1 MLYYSAKLI
10 KMLTRKTQPL
20 SNDLFQVHFSGTI
33 EWVDFIDMYPDI
45 IKEMDGTCRENCLL
59 FYYEKNIVNQVY
71 SFRDEDAEFDI
82 ANILDIDMNIT
93 VEGESIQEK
102 NSRKSHSCND
112 IIDLEK
118 QYNKNDKNDKKIIK
132 NNTYNDFNNLDN
144 LDLKKIKEENKR
156 AKKERRQQKLLERT
170 EQKESSLDIIDED
183 IIQI

>member
-1 MLYYSAKLI
+1 
-10 KMLTRKTQPL
+10 MLTRKTQPL
-20 SNDLFQVHFSGTI
+20 SNDLFQVPFSGTI
-33 EWVDFIDMYPDI
+33 EWADFIDMYPDI

-82 ANILDIDMNIT
+82 ANILGIDMNIT

-118 QYNKNDKNDKKIIK
+118 QYNKNDKTDKKIIK
-132 NNTYNDFNNLDN
+132 NNTCNNLNNLDN
-144 LDLKKIKEENKR
+144 LDLNYLDLKKIKEENKR
-156 AKKERRQQKLLERT
+156 AKKERRQQKLLERI
-170 EQKESSLDIIDED
+170 EQKSSLDIIDED